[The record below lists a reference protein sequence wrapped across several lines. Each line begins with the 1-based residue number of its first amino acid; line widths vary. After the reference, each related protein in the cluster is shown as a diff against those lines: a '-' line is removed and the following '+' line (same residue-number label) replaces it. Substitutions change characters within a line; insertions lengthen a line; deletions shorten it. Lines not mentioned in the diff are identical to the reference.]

1 MDFETKTVL
10 ITGAASGIGRGSSTA
25 FAAQRASLV
34 LADLDEVG
42 LKVVAQECEALGAT
56 AMIRRVDVT
65 STDHALMSM
74 KLTRL
79 CTKANW
85 GLDDVA
91 DAVRPACGAHADR

>member
-1 MDFETKTVL
+1 MDFETKPVL

-91 DAVRPACGAHADR
+91 DALRPECGAHADR

>member
-1 MDFETKTVL
+1 MDFEIKTVFM
-10 ITGAASGIGRGSSTA
+10 TGAASGIGRGTSTS

-56 AMIRRVDVT
+56 ALIRRVDVT

-91 DAVRPACGAHADR
+91 DALRPECGAHADR